1 MYGRATQ
8 NAIAAMSRL
17 AEVYDGGTT
26 LLSAAEIAESR
37 GLQKPFV
44 AKLLSTLST
53 AGLVNGTR
61 GPGGGFTLARDPRK
75 ITLQDVFVLFER
87 EDESL
92 ACPFGGGVCGVG
104 DPCPLHDKLVNV
116 KKTMDEL
123 LLMTKFEVFRVAY
136 QDDER
141 RPTKSRRTKTKKKK
155 RSRDSYRATR
165 GRS

>member
-1 MYGRATQ
+1 
-8 NAIAAMSRL
+8 MSRL

-104 DPCPLHDKLVNV
+104 DPRPLHDKLVNV

>member
-1 MYGRATQ
+1 
-8 NAIAAMSRL
+8 MSRL